1 MTNDTQWNEV
11 GDSYPSCESIYVRK
25 NIVGPSGGGITLTPP
40 LILDDTRTVGTS
52 TLGALAV
59 QGVSTPLTG
68 TTRITLKSKNAGSDS
83 SVIRWLR
90 SDDALRWSLGTDVNG
105 NGNNN
110 LWLFDNAQGIYG
122 LYFPSGAA
130 GDTTGSIR
138 WGIGGRIAYDTA
150 TNAMTRRVNNVVRE
164 TLDPTQYTLT
174 SGGTVQLTST
184 LGMALQGGAGLILQS
199 LDNATL
205 QATNMVTLQAGTDV
219 DMSSGGTF
227 TIGSA
232 ADISISS
239 LDGISIV
246 TVNPAANIAL
256 STAEGNIE
264 LHSGVTGAA
273 GDLVL
278 SADHGNASL
287 LANGTS
293 GNITVAGPGLITVST
308 PADVNV
314 TGTSSVTIASGAGTV
329 DVNGLGVVTLDSV
342 AGVVLG
348 GAAHPV
354 GFYGSAGVVK
364 QVGVPV
370 TAAGIHAALVALNLI
385 AP

>member
-1 MTNDTQWNEV
+1 MTNNSLWTEV
-11 GDSYPSCESIYVRK
+11 GDSYPSCQRIYVREA
-25 NIVGPSGGGITLTPP
+25 IVGPGGGVVITPP
-40 LILDDTRTVGTS
+40 LILTDTRTVGTP
-52 TLGALAV
+52 TLGTIALE
-59 QGVSTPLTG
+59 GVSSPLTG
-68 TTRITLKSKNAGSDS
+68 STRMTMRALTPGSDS

-90 SDDALRWSLGTDVNG
+90 NDNALRWSLGTDVNG
-105 NGNNN
+105 NGQNN

-138 WGIGGRIAYDTA
+138 WGTGGRIAYDTA

-164 TLDPTQYTLT
+164 TLDPTQYTLS
-174 SGGTVQLTST
+174 SGGSVQLTSSTGMT
-184 LGMALQGGAGLILQS
+184 LTGGGDLELAATGSLIL
-199 LDNATL
+199 
-205 QATNMVTLQAGTDV
+205 GT
-219 DMSSGGTF
+219 
-227 TIGSA
+227 A
-232 ADISISS
+232 ADINASS
-239 LDGISIV
+239 LDGMSFV
-246 TVNPAANIAL
+246 TVNPGANIAL

-287 LANGTS
+287 LANGAS
-293 GNITVAGPGLITVST
+293 GNITVAGPGLISISTPSNISVTGALSVTVS
-308 PADVNV
+308 A
-314 TGTSSVTIASGAGTV
+314 GAGPV
-329 DVNGLGVVTLDSV
+329 DVNGLGPVTID
-342 AGVVLG
+342 GTNGTVLG
-348 GAAHPV
+348 GAGHSV
-354 GFYGSAGVVK
+354 GFYGSVGVVK